1 MMTLDTKARRLAEF
15 VALIVLTSAFVV
27 PRTYAQLAGANLSGT
42 VTDPSHSAI
51 PNAKVSITNLA
62 TGVTRDVTTN
72 ADGLYSAPNLA
83 PGNYQV
89 TVTASGFSTLVRS
102 GITLTVGAEQA
113 LDLTLQVGQ
122 VSQKIEVAAVAPTV
136 ETTSS
141 TLSATVEQ
149 TTIVEL
155 PLNGRDWTQLATLEP
170 GVIAIHAQASTSSTA
185 NRGNRGFGN
194 QLTDSGHRPN
204 ENTYRVNGININDYS
219 NGAPGSVLG
228 VNLGVDAIQEFS
240 VVTTNYS
247 AEYGRTSGA
256 VINAI
261 TKSGTNTFHGS
272 GYFFDRDKVYDARGY
287 FDNQLPPFR
296 RIQFGGSAGGPIVKD
311 KTFIFGDY
319 EGVRQNQ
326 GVTFSDRVPSPAAR
340 AGTLCSIPQPG
351 PTGCSTFSLT
361 APPAGVNPSPNPDSA
376 TGIDKAVLPFL
387 ALWPSGNGAIVGNG
401 DTQVYTVAGVQ
412 NLTENYV
419 TARLDQKFSDSD
431 SANGSYF
438 FDNAPQTIP
447 DALDNVVHEIFTR
460 RQGVTMEESHIF
472 SPELANFVRFGF
484 NRVVGL
490 VNTPI
495 KAINPAAADPAL
507 AAIPGQLAPLLGVP
521 GLTSA
526 GGLGNPSFF
535 GHHYNSFQFY
545 DDLFLTRGTHSLKF
559 GFAFERMQYNVLSLV
574 RRNGNFNFGSL
585 TDFLTNRPLNVLLL
599 DPDPQFRR
607 ETGSRQSLFGG
618 YVQDDWRVR
627 SNLTLNLGLR
637 YEMLTLPHEAHNG
650 FGVLLPDFFTGVT
663 TPVNTLWASNPTTH
677 NFDPRV
683 GFSWDPFNDGKTA
696 VRGAFGIFD
705 VLPLPY
711 TYTIGDSLTL
721 PFSLQVSANNLP
733 AGSFPTGALSLIGFT
748 PANAGAR
755 YVEQHPNRSYA
766 MNWNFNIQ
774 RELAPNVTL
783 TLGYVGSHTLHEDV
797 TMDDANMV
805 VPTQIAGRV
814 VFPFPAGSGTRA
826 NPNVGFIRPVN
837 FDGSASYNG
846 LQAGLKKVY
855 GHGFQAEASYAYSKC
870 IDTGSGAQLGDPFQ
884 NSLTSLIYFSK
895 IARRGPCD
903 FDLRQNFVLNYLWD
917 IPGPKAGAASWL
929 GNGWEVGGIVTVST
943 GVPFTPIMSGDPLGQ
958 NSSDPIDFVD
968 RVPNCNPYTG
978 KVNAYLNLACFSVP
992 IKPANLNIQCTPFPS
1007 GPANSCMN
1015 LFGDVGRNELV
1026 GPGLTDFDFSVFKN
1040 NHIPKI
1046 SETFN
1051 LQLRFEFFNIFNHPN
1066 FQAPIDN
1073 EVLFTGAGASV
1084 NGAGAIDSLTT
1095 SARQIQLGAKIIW

>member
-1 MMTLDTKARRLAEF
+1 MTLDLQFRKTRVLFVLVASMILLLA
-15 VALIVLTSAFVV
+15 
-27 PRTYAQLAGANLSGT
+27 PRIHAQLASANLSGT
-42 VTDPSHSAI
+42 VTDQSQAAV
-51 PNAKVSITNLA
+51 PNANVSIRNVD
-62 TGVTRDVTTN
+62 TGVTREVTTN

-83 PGNYQV
+83 PGKYDV
-89 TVTASGFSTLVRS
+89 TVSATGFSTLVQN

-113 LDLTLQVGQ
+113 LNLTLQVGQ
-122 VSQKIEVAAVAPTV
+122 VSQKVEVTAAAPTV

-228 VNLGVDAIQEFS
+228 VNLGVDAIQEFN

-256 VINAI
+256 VINAV
-261 TKSGTNTFHGS
+261 TKSGTNQFHGS
-272 GYFFDRDKVYDARGY
+272 GYIFDRDKVYDARGY

-296 RIQFGGSAGGPIVKD
+296 RVQFGGSAGGPIIKD
-311 KTFIFGDY
+311 NTFIFADY

-326 GVTFSDRVPSPAAR
+326 GVTFSDHVPSAAAR
-340 AGTLCSIPQPG
+340 SGELCSIPQPG
-351 PTGCSTFSLT
+351 ANGCSTVFLNT
-361 APPAGVNPSPNPDSA
+361 LAPLPGTNPDPT
-376 TGIDKAVLPFL
+376 TGIDKSVLPFL
-387 ALWPSGNGAIVGNG
+387 ALWPTGNGAVVGNG
-401 DTQVYTVAGVQ
+401 DTQVYTVSGVQ

-419 TARLDQKFSDSD
+419 TARLDHKFSTGD
-431 SANGSYF
+431 SADGSYF

-472 SPELANFVRFGF
+472 SPELLNVARFGF
-484 NRVVGL
+484 TRVVGL
-490 VNTPI
+490 VNTPVQ
-495 KAINPAAADPAL
+495 ALNPAADSL
-507 AAIPGQLAPLLGVP
+507 SLSAIPGQFAPLLGVP

-526 GGLGNPSFF
+526 GGLGNVSFF
-535 GHHYNSFQFY
+535 GHHYNSFQAY
-545 DDLFLTRGTHSLKF
+545 DDLFLTRGTHALKF

-585 TDFLTNRPLNVLLL
+585 EDFLRNNPLNVLLL
-599 DPDPQFRR
+599 DPDPNFRR

-627 SNLTLNLGLR
+627 KNLTLNLGLR

-663 TPVNTLWASNPTTH
+663 TPVNTLWASNATTH
-677 NFDPRV
+677 NFDPRI
-683 GFSWDPFNDGKTA
+683 GFSWDPFGDGKTA

-721 PFSLQVSANNLP
+721 PFSLQVSASNLP
-733 AGSFPTGALSLIGFT
+733 SGTFPTGALSLIGFT

-755 YVEQHPNRSYA
+755 YVQQNPGRSYA

-774 RELAPNVTL
+774 RELAPSVTL

-805 VPTQIAGRV
+805 VPTTVGGRV
-814 VFPFPAGSGTRA
+814 VFPFPQGSGIRA
-826 NPNVGFIRPVN
+826 DPNVGFIRPVN
-837 FDGSASYNG
+837 FDGSSSYNG

-855 GHGFQAEASYAYSKC
+855 GHGFQAEVSYAYSKC
-870 IDTGSGAQLGDPFQ
+870 IDTGSGAQLGDPYL
-884 NSLTSLIYFSK
+884 NSLTSLIFFSK

-917 IPGPKAGAASWL
+917 IPGPKSGAASWVA
-929 GNGWEVGGIVTVST
+929 GGWEVGGIITVST
-943 GVPFTPIMSGDPLGQ
+943 GVPFTTILGGDPLGQ

-968 RVPNCNPYTG
+968 RLPNCNPYTG
-978 KVNAYLNLACFSVP
+978 NPNAYLNLSCFSVP
-992 IKPANLNIQCTPFPS
+992 LKPAGLNINCTPFPS

-1026 GPGLTDFDFSVFKN
+1026 GPGLTEFDFSIFKN

-1046 SETFN
+1046 SEAFN

-1073 EVLFTGAGASV
+1073 EVLFTGAGGLV